1 MGAFTNRTALVT
13 GGSKGIGYHI
23 ARHLAREGASIV
35 LVARGAEELERAAME
50 ISADCG
56 VPTSYIVADLST
68 REGVSTLVDS
78 VRSRDLTVDVLVN
91 NAGFGIYDDYEKID
105 AEAETNMVGV
115 NVTALTQ
122 LTREFVP
129 GMVARRWGGV
139 INISSI
145 LGYAGAPYMST
156 YGATKAYVL
165 SFSYGLRAEVKPY
178 DVRVTCVTPGSTET
192 NFHSRSGRSS
202 SAQPF
207 SMSAEKVGKLA
218 VKGLISGKALVVPGF
233 GNKVLAFSTRFLP
246 RRAAAFI
253 SAKILKARAH

>member
-23 ARHLAREGASIV
+23 ARYLARKGASIV
-35 LVARGAEELERAAME
+35 LVARGAEELERAAQE
-50 ISADCG
+50 IGAECG

-68 REGVSTLVDS
+68 QEGVSALIDT
-78 VRSRDLTVDVLVN
+78 VRSRDITVDVLVN

-105 AEAETNMVGV
+105 ADAEANMVGV
-115 NVTALTQ
+115 NVTALTR

-145 LGYAGAPYMST
+145 LGYAGSPYMST

-178 DVRVTCVTPGSTET
+178 GVTVACVTPGSTET

-207 SMSAEKVGKLA
+207 SMTAKKVGALA
-218 VKGLISGKALVVPGF
+218 VKGLITGKALVVPGF
-233 GNKVLAFSTRFLP
+233 GNKALAFFTRFLP
-246 RRAAAFI
+246 RGAAASI